1 MSIGN
6 SGGGGGGGESGV
18 ISHTEDQFG
27 EKRKKEVASRRSVEP
42 VVMAHTAHNNK
53 RGSSLS
59 LSLSGVRYRWTV
71 APSFFSSSS
80 SSTVAVNI
88 DFSKAE
94 NSQIVTA

>member
-6 SGGGGGGGESGV
+6 SGGGGGGGGESGV

-59 LSLSGVRYRWTV
+59 RVFAIDGRLL
-71 APSFFSSSS
+71 PLFSPPPPLL
-80 SSTVAVNI
+80 
-88 DFSKAE
+88 
-94 NSQIVTA
+94 QWQ